1 MGIQQGIDDRKT
13 RLLCCRCNRL
23 CGGTCCDEMIGLAAR
38 MASFWLSWLR
48 ALSSEMREGAAIP
61 ARLCGSLPLLTGLWA
76 VSRDMLCSTTVVA
89 ALVASCSTIRSSGF
103 RCTSS
108 RRSFSIL
115 VVEALCT
122 GVTWLSTG
130 IAVFT
135 SPTGGLSSS
144 GSGGDASHRRCCVLD
159 SCVGAVPCNVSSLL
173 ALVALR
179 GVGCWLSR
187 AFLCDV
193 TLALAIVALYDLLVL
208 AVTSDV
214 AGLSAV
220 VAGLA
225 SLSDGFGA
233 VVRAMFGRL
242 AVVAKGNL
250 AIWAAAGNMTLLAAS
265 EAASLE

>member
-23 CGGTCCDEMIGLAAR
+23 CGGTCCDEMIGLAYTHGETESASIDLIYGASLLTAR

-173 ALVALR
+173 AP
-179 GVGCWLSR
+179 GVRVSRRPLCGSNNPTCSTARCWLLAQQGIPLR
-187 AFLCDV
+187 CDP
-193 TLALAIVALYDLLVL
+193 T
-208 AVTSDV
+208 TES
-214 AGLSAV
+214 SAYQ
-220 VAGLA
+220 
-225 SLSDGFGA
+225 
-233 VVRAMFGRL
+233 
-242 AVVAKGNL
+242 
-250 AIWAAAGNMTLLAAS
+250 
-265 EAASLE
+265 